1 MRALVAGPCSDSSIE
16 HGDRQAGRSDESL
29 GMTGLCGVASLRSA
43 PQVLIPR
50 ITRPFGMR
58 VARDDIR
65 EALTVSSNASEEK
78 RRRAVG
84 DEWDIA
90 DGMALSRHGEQE
102 DMSDVFEWGTA
113 TPESQGMD
121 GARLEAMQREL
132 AERDTKAF
140 LVIRHDRLVWEW
152 YAPDF
157 SAGTPHYT
165 ASMAKVFVAGMSLL
179 VQMADGR
186 MDVDDPAW
194 KYIPRW
200 KDHALKSQITIR
212 HLATHT
218 SGIEDAEEPG
228 KSLDE
233 LGGWKGAFWRGGRDP
248 GPFAIALDQAPM
260 LFAPGTSMAYSSPG
274 MAALGYAITASLR
287 GCQQS
292 DLRSLL
298 RARVMDPIGV
308 PENHWRPGGD
318 PPWELDGLRLYASWG
333 GGHYT
338 ARAAARVGRLM
349 LRRGDWEGQ
358 QVIDARRV
366 CEALS
371 PAAPGSRMRM
381 PHSASPGGSTTA
393 ASGPACLGTHS
404 QPEALGTKCC

>member
-1 MRALVAGPCSDSSIE
+1 
-16 HGDRQAGRSDESL
+16 
-29 GMTGLCGVASLRSA
+29 
-43 PQVLIPR
+43 
-50 ITRPFGMR
+50 
-58 VARDDIR
+58 
-65 EALTVSSNASEEK
+65 
-78 RRRAVG
+78 VG

-140 LVIRHDRLVWEW
+140 LVIRHDRLVWER

-165 ASMAKVFVAGMSLL
+165 ASMAKVFVAGMALL

-186 MDVDDPAW
+186 MGIDDPAW

-233 LGGWKGAFWRGGRDP
+233 LGGWKGAFWRGDRDP

-260 LFAPGTSMAYSSPG
+260 LFAPGTSTAYSSPG

-349 LRRGDWEGQ
+349 LRRGDWEGR

-371 PAAPGSRMRM
+371 PAAPAQSDAHATFGITWWINNGGQW
-381 PHSASPGGSTTA
+381 PGLPRDAFA
-393 ASGPACLGTHS
+393 AGGAGHQVLLIVPSLDLMAVRNGNNLNPQDPFWRPIETCVFGPLM
-404 QPEALGTKCC
+404 EAVRDRSHG